1 MANPIFKTLKSRAHN
16 LKPVV
21 WLGQHGLTE
30 PVLTEI
36 DIALSAH
43 ELIKIKIPGD
53 DREARKQIILDIQSK
68 MQTELIQHVGK
79 IATFYR
85 KKNDVPTVKAK
96 KAAPKRNFKKTT
108 PRKSPSSR

>member
-1 MANPIFKTLKSRAHN
+1 MTNPVLKALKTRAHN

-30 PVLTEI
+30 PVLNEI
-36 DIALSAH
+36 DLALNAH

-53 DREARKQIILDIQSK
+53 DREARKQIILDIQAK
-68 MQTELIQHVGK
+68 MQTELIQQVGK

-85 KKNDVPTVKAK
+85 KKNDVPTSQIK
-96 KAAPKRNFKKTT
+96 KAATKRTVKKAT
-108 PRKSPSSR
+108 PRKSPRSR